1 MSRPEFSKNGSFAG
15 KRVIITGAAQGIG
28 RCIAEHFVRH
38 GARVTGIDRKA
49 DDQGSG
55 SGFRLLQADIADAA
69 AVKTLCDYLK
79 AEDDT
84 LDILVNVAGVLK
96 SGTTESLSVDD
107 WKTCMD
113 VNASGAFYMLH
124 HWAPVFR
131 KQRHGAIVNVASN
144 AARVPRINMA
154 AYCASKAAMASLSH
168 CVALELAP
176 YGVRCNVV
184 SPGSTR
190 TPMLAD
196 MLQNS
201 SGEQQLIDGL
211 PAQFKLGIP
220 LGKIAVPDDIAN
232 VVLFLAS
239 DLAGHVT
246 MQDIVVDGGASLGS

>member
-1 MSRPEFSKNGSFAG
+1 MSLLDINKYASFAG

-28 RCIAEHFVRH
+28 RCIAEQFIRQ
-38 GARVTGIDRKA
+38 GARVTGIDCKA
-49 DDQGSG
+49 ADQSSG
-55 SGFRLLQADIADAA
+55 CSFQLLQADIADAA
-69 AVKTLCDYLK
+69 AVRKLCDHLK
-79 AEDDT
+79 AEDNT

-96 SGTTESLSVDD
+96 PGTTESLSADD
-107 WKTCMD
+107 WQTCID

-124 HWAPVFR
+124 NWAPVFR

-144 AARVPRINMA
+144 AAHVPRINMA
-154 AYCASKAAMASLSH
+154 AYCASKAAMTSLSH

-196 MLQNS
+196 MLQNN

-246 MQDIVVDGGASLGS
+246 MQDIVVDGGATLGC

>member
-1 MSRPEFSKNGSFAG
+1 MSLPDISKYGSFAG

-28 RCIAEHFVRH
+28 RCIAEQFIRQ
-38 GARVTGIDRKA
+38 GARVTGIDCKA
-49 DDQGSG
+49 ADQSSG
-55 SGFRLLQADIADAA
+55 CGFRLLQADIADAA
-69 AVKTLCDYLK
+69 AVKKLCDYLK

-96 SGTTESLSVDD
+96 SGTTESLSADD

-144 AARVPRINMA
+144 AAHVPRINMA

-190 TPMLAD
+190 TPMLAG

-246 MQDIVVDGGASLGS
+246 MQDIVVDGGATLGC